1 MEKRGESLI
10 QEFIYFSFRLFLLI
24 VVVVVILAIFNM
36 YMVEEPEVLDQETFI
51 INQRLMRSPTCFA
64 YEKNGR
70 VFPGIIDVDKLE
82 NSRIQECMILEEKK
96 GFNVTLLR
104 ILEVGNNYENETVTS
119 FMVNDP
125 LKAFIEL
132 CDTNQNIQYKCSS
145 RIDYVLIKDGD
156 KLDRGI
162 LRLVVAERD

>member
-96 GFNVTLLR
+96 GLFKGKRKSSTLGPPRKYYYISNKGL
-104 ILEVGNNYENETVTS
+104 
-119 FMVNDP
+119 
-125 LKAFIEL
+125 IEL
-132 CDTNQNIQYKCSS
+132 DRFMEKKKI
-145 RIDYVLIKDGD
+145 IKNKVDI
-156 KLDRGI
+156 I
-162 LRLVVAERD
+162 LKGEIE